1 MKELK
6 EVLKSQIKIHDELV
20 TLLQKEREALILFEP
35 DEIERLAREKDM
47 LLMKIRLFEEERMKL
62 MEELSKKNNLT
73 ENITLS
79 KLVELTGDLEYREL
93 GLKLLSLIQSVI
105 ELNEFNK
112 ILVERSSRHV
122 NNFLV
127 FLENNGIEP
136 VKCNKT
142 LKV

>member
-79 KLVELTGDLEYREL
+79 KLVELTGDREYREL